1 MPIPIT
7 YNIRNLAVRKTTTV
21 MTALGI
27 ALTVAVLCAVLSMVE
42 GLRVAFTSS
51 GHPLNLLLIRKGSGA
66 ELTSVVLRNDFNE
79 VIRFRPGI
87 ARGPDGQPLASLE
100 LVTIINLPS
109 LEYPEG
115 VDVNVRGLSPA
126 GLQLRDET
134 RLHRG
139 RWFQRGRRE
148 VVVGSEIASQ
158 NPDAQVGRNI
168 RFGRGEWQIVGV
180 FESSYPARNS
190 EIWGDLDQ
198 LRADLTRYDACSS
211 VLLRATD
218 PIALRALASEFAV
231 EQRLQLEAL
240 PEMEYFAKQ
249 TDSGEIIRY
258 LGTFVA
264 IIMAVGSCFAAMNT
278 MYAAVARRSKEIGT
292 LRVLGFSRFSI
303 LLCFVLESVMIS
315 LLGGVLGLL
324 LILPLHGLST
334 GVGSMTTFAETS
346 FQLTITPKVVFSGL
360 SFALLMGALGGFLP
374 AFSAARKQILV
385 ALRQI

>member
-1 MPIPIT
+1 MPIPIS
-7 YNIRNLAVRKTTTV
+7 YNVRNLAVRKTTTV

-42 GLRVAFTSS
+42 GLKVAFTSS
-51 GHPLNLLLIRKGSGA
+51 GHPLNLLLIRKGGGA
-66 ELTSVVLRNDFNE
+66 ELTSVVSRNDYNE

-87 ARGPDGQPLASLE
+87 ALDPEGQPLASLE
-100 LVTIINLPS
+100 LVTIVNLPS
-109 LEYPEG
+109 REFPEG
-115 VDVNVRGLSPA
+115 VNVNVRGVSPI
-126 GLQLRDET
+126 GLRLRDET
-134 RLHRG
+134 SLERG
-139 RWFQRGRRE
+139 GWFHRGRRE
-148 VVVGSEIASQ
+148 VVVGSEIAAQ
-158 NPDAQVGRNI
+158 NPDARVGNSI
-168 RFGRGEWQIVGV
+168 RFGRGEWVIVGV
-180 FESSYPARNS
+180 FDSSYPARNS

-198 LRADLTRYDACSS
+198 VRADLNRYDACSS

-218 PIALRALASEFAV
+218 PVAMRALASELAV
-231 EQRLQLEAL
+231 EQRLQLDVQ
-240 PEMEYFAKQ
+240 PETAYFAKQ

-303 LLCFVLESVMIS
+303 LLCFVLESLLIS
-315 LLGGVLGLL
+315 LLGGALGLL
-324 LILPLHGLST
+324 LVLPLHGLST
-334 GVGSMTTFAETS
+334 DVGSVTTFAETS
-346 FQLTITPKVVFSGL
+346 FQLTITPKVVVSGL
-360 SFALLMGALGGFLP
+360 GFALLMGALGGFLP

>member
-66 ELTSVVLRNDFNE
+66 ELTSMVSRNDFNE

-87 ARGPDGQPLASLE
+87 APDAEGQPLASLE

-109 LEYPEG
+109 REFPEG
-115 VDVNVRGLSPA
+115 VNVNVRGVSA
-126 GLQLRDET
+126 TGLELRDET
-134 RLHRG
+134 RLRRG

-148 VVVGSEIASQ
+148 VVVGSEIAAQ
-158 NPDAQVGRNI
+158 NPDAQVGQSI
-168 RFGRGEWQIVGV
+168 RFGRGEWLIVGV
-180 FESSYPARNS
+180 FDSSYPARNS

-198 LRADLTRYDACSS
+198 VRSDLNRFDACSS

-218 PIALRALASEFAV
+218 PVALQTLTSELSV
-231 EQRLQLEAL
+231 EQRLQLDVQ
-240 PEMEYFAKQ
+240 PETEYFAKQ

-278 MYAAVARRSKEIGT
+278 MSAAVARRSQEIGT

-303 LLCFVLESVMIS
+303 LLCFVLESVLIS
-315 LLGGVLGLL
+315 LLGGALGLV

-334 GVGSMTTFAETS
+334 DVGSMTTFAETS
-346 FQLTITPKVVFSGL
+346 FQLAITPKVVVSGL
-360 SFALLMGALGGFLP
+360 AFALIMGALGGFLP
-374 AFSAARKQILV
+374 AFSAARKQVLV

>member
-1 MPIPIT
+1 MPIPIS
-7 YNIRNLAVRKTTTV
+7 YNVRNLAVRKTTTV

-51 GHPLNLLLIRKGSGA
+51 GHPLNLLLIRKGGGA
-66 ELTSVVLRNDFNE
+66 ELTSVVSRNDYNE
-79 VIRFRPGI
+79 VIRYRPGV
-87 ARGPDGQPLASLE
+87 ARDRDGEPLASLE

-109 LEYPEG
+109 REFPEG
-115 VDVNVRGLSPA
+115 VNVNVRGISEI
-126 GLQLRDET
+126 GLKLRDET
-134 RLHRG
+134 RLVRG
-139 RWFQRGRRE
+139 RWYQRGRRE

-158 NPDAQVGRNI
+158 NPDARVGNSI
-168 RFGRGEWQIVGV
+168 RFGRGEWQVVGV

-198 LRADLTRYDACSS
+198 VRADLNRFDACSS

-218 PIALRALASEFAV
+218 PITMRALASEFLV
-231 EQRLQLEAL
+231 EQRLQLDAL
-240 PEMEYFAKQ
+240 PETDYFAKQ

-303 LLCFVLESVMIS
+303 LLCFVLESILIS
-315 LLGGVLGLL
+315 MLGGAFGLL
-324 LILPLHGLST
+324 LVLPLHGLST
-334 GVGSMTTFAETS
+334 DVGSMTTFAETS

-360 SFALLMGALGGFLP
+360 AFALIMGTLGGFLP

>member
-1 MPIPIT
+1 MPIPIS
-7 YNIRNLAVRKTTTV
+7 YNVRNLTVRKTTTV

-42 GLRVAFTSS
+42 GLKVAFTSS
-51 GHPLNLLLIRKGSGA
+51 GHPLNLLLIRKGGGA
-66 ELTSVVLRNDFNE
+66 ELTSVVSRNDYNE

-87 ARGPDGQPLASLE
+87 ALDPEGQPLASLE
-100 LVTIINLPS
+100 LVTIVNLPS
-109 LEYPEG
+109 REFPEG
-115 VDVNVRGLSPA
+115 VNVNVRGVSPI
-126 GLQLRDET
+126 GLRLRDET
-134 RLHRG
+134 SLERG
-139 RWFQRGRRE
+139 GWFHRGRRE
-148 VVVGSEIASQ
+148 VVVGSEIAAQ
-158 NPDAQVGRNI
+158 NPDARVGNSI
-168 RFGRGEWQIVGV
+168 RFGRGEWVIVGV
-180 FESSYPARNS
+180 FDSSYPARNS

-198 LRADLTRYDACSS
+198 VRADLNRYDACSS

-218 PIALRALASEFAV
+218 PVAMRALASELAV
-231 EQRLQLEAL
+231 EQRLQLDVQ
-240 PEMEYFAKQ
+240 PETAYFAKQ

-303 LLCFVLESVMIS
+303 LLCFVLESLLIS
-315 LLGGVLGLL
+315 LLGGALGLL
-324 LILPLHGLST
+324 LVLPLHGLST
-334 GVGSMTTFAETS
+334 DVGSVTTFAETS
-346 FQLTITPKVVFSGL
+346 FQLTITPKVVVSGL
-360 SFALLMGALGGFLP
+360 GFALLMGALGGFLP

>member
-66 ELTSVVLRNDFNE
+66 ELTSVVSRNDFNE

-87 ARGPDGQPLASLE
+87 APDQEGQPLASLE

-109 LEYPEG
+109 REYPEG
-115 VDVNVRGLSPA
+115 VNVNVRGLSPT
-126 GLQLRDET
+126 GLELRKET
-134 RLHRG
+134 RLERG
-139 RWFQRGRRE
+139 RWFQAGRRE
-148 VVVGSEIASQ
+148 VVVGLEIASQ
-158 NPDAQVGRNI
+158 NPDAQVGRSI

-180 FESSYPARNS
+180 FESGYPARNS

-198 LRADLTRYDACSS
+198 VRSDLNRFDACSS

-218 PIALRALASEFAV
+218 PVAMRALTSEFLV
-231 EQRLQLEAL
+231 EQRLQLDVQ
-240 PEMEYFAKQ
+240 PETDYFAKQ

-278 MYAAVARRSKEIGT
+278 MYAAVARRSQEIGT

-303 LLCFVLESVMIS
+303 LLCFVLESLLIS
-315 LLGGVLGLL
+315 LLGGALGVV

-346 FQLTITPKVVFSGL
+346 FQLAITPKVVLSGMG
-360 SFALLMGALGGFLP
+360 FALIMGALGGFLP

>member
-1 MPIPIT
+1 MPIPIS

-66 ELTSVVLRNDFNE
+66 ELSSVVSRNDYNE

-87 ARGPDGQPLASLE
+87 ARDPDGRPLASLE

-109 LEYPEG
+109 LEFPEG
-115 VDVNVRGLSPA
+115 VNVNVRGLSPI
-126 GLQLRDET
+126 GLELRNES
-134 RLHRG
+134 RLERG
-139 RWFQRGRRE
+139 RWFQPGRRE
-148 VVVGSEIASQ
+148 IVVGSEIGSQ
-158 NPDAQVGRNI
+158 NPSAQVGKSI
-168 RFGRGEWQIVGV
+168 RFGRGEWRIVGV
-180 FESSYPARNS
+180 FTSSYPARNS

-198 LRADLTRYDACSS
+198 VRSDLNRFDACSS
-211 VLLRATD
+211 VLLRAAN
-218 PIALRALASEFAV
+218 PVAMRALASEFAV

-240 PEMEYFAKQ
+240 PETEYFAKQ
-249 TDSGEIIRY
+249 TDSGDIIRY

-303 LLCFVLESVMIS
+303 LLCFVLESVLIS
-315 LLGGVLGLL
+315 LLGGLLGLL

-346 FQLTITPKVVFSGL
+346 FQLAITPKVVISGL
-360 SFALLMGALGGFLP
+360 AFALIMGALGGFLP

>member
-66 ELTSVVLRNDFNE
+66 ELTSIVSRNDFNE

-87 ARGPDGQPLASLE
+87 ARDPGGQPLASLE

-109 LEYPEG
+109 LEFPEG
-115 VDVNVRGLSPA
+115 VNVNVRGLSPI
-126 GLQLRDET
+126 GLELREET
-134 RLHRG
+134 RLQRG
-139 RWFQRGRRE
+139 RWFQPGRRE
-148 VVVGSEIASQ
+148 VIVGSEIASQ
-158 NPDAQVGRNI
+158 NPAAQTGRSI
-168 RFGRGEWQIVGV
+168 RFGRGEWRIVGV
-180 FESSYPARNS
+180 FESRYPARNS

-198 LRADLTRYDACSS
+198 VRADLNRFDACSS
-211 VLLRATD
+211 VLVRAAD
-218 PIALRALASEFAV
+218 PVAMRALASEIAV

-240 PEMEYFAKQ
+240 PEMDYFAKQ

-303 LLCFVLESVMIS
+303 LLCFVLESVLIS

-346 FQLTITPKVVFSGL
+346 FQLAITPKVVFSGL

>member
-66 ELTSVVLRNDFNE
+66 ELSSVVSRNDYNE

-87 ARGPDGQPLASLE
+87 ARDSDGRPLASLE

-109 LEYPEG
+109 REFPEG
-115 VDVNVRGLSPA
+115 VNVNVRGLSPI
-126 GLQLRDET
+126 GLELREES
-134 RLHRG
+134 RLQRG
-139 RWFQRGRRE
+139 RWFQSGRRE

-158 NPDAQVGRNI
+158 NPAAQIGKSI

-180 FESSYPARNS
+180 FESRYPARNS

-198 LRADLTRYDACSS
+198 VRSDLTRFDACSS

-218 PIALRALASEFAV
+218 PVAMRALASEFSV

-240 PEMEYFAKQ
+240 PETEYFAKQ
-249 TDSGEIIRY
+249 TDSGELIRY

-303 LLCFVLESVMIS
+303 LLCFVLESVLIS
-315 LLGGVLGLL
+315 LLGGLLGLL

-346 FQLTITPKVVFSGL
+346 FQLAITPKVVLSGL
-360 SFALLMGALGGFLP
+360 TFALIMGALGGFLP

>member
-66 ELTSVVLRNDFNE
+66 ELTSMVSRNDFNE

-87 ARGPDGQPLASLE
+87 APDAEGQPLASLE

-109 LEYPEG
+109 REFPEG
-115 VDVNVRGLSPA
+115 VNVNVRGVSA
-126 GLQLRDET
+126 TGLELRDET
-134 RLHRG
+134 RLRRG

-148 VVVGSEIASQ
+148 VVVGSEIAAQ
-158 NPDAQVGRNI
+158 NPDAQVGQSI
-168 RFGRGEWQIVGV
+168 RFGRGEWLIVGV
-180 FESSYPARNS
+180 FDSSYPARNS

-198 LRADLTRYDACSS
+198 VRSDLNRFDACSS

-218 PIALRALASEFAV
+218 PVALQTLTSELSV
-231 EQRLQLEAL
+231 EQRLQLDVQ
-240 PEMEYFAKQ
+240 PETEYFAKQ

-278 MYAAVARRSKEIGT
+278 MYAAVARRSQEIGT

-303 LLCFVLESVMIS
+303 LLCFVLESVLIS
-315 LLGGVLGLL
+315 LLGGALGLV

-334 GVGSMTTFAETS
+334 DVGSMTTFAETS
-346 FQLTITPKVVFSGL
+346 FQLAITPKVVVSGL
-360 SFALLMGALGGFLP
+360 AFALIMGALGGFLP
-374 AFSAARKQILV
+374 AFSAARKQVLV